1 MDKYLLDTDIS
12 VFFLRGKY
20 NLNRKLSAVI
30 GYDNCF
36 ISEITLA
43 ELKYGAE
50 LSDNVNEN
58 LRSVNEFANKMG
70 ILPIF
75 NSLDLYAKEKARL
88 RKQGRL
94 IDDFDLL
101 IGCSA
106 IKNDLILVTNNE
118 KHFERI
124 KNIQIENWIKI
135 WLSPRAGCIFTSCI

>member
-1 MDKYLLDTDIS
+1 MNKYLLDTDIS
-12 VFFLRGKY
+12 VFYLRGKY
-20 NLNRKLSAVI
+20 NINQKLKEII

-50 LSDNVNEN
+50 LSEKVDEN
-58 LRSVNEFANKMG
+58 LNFVNEFANKIG

-88 RKQGRL
+88 RKTGNI

-106 IKNDLILVTNNE
+106 IKNNMILVTNNE
-118 KHFERI
+118 NHFERI
-124 KNIQIENWIKI
+124 NNIVAPKLNLPKF
-135 WLSPRAGCIFTSCI
+135 G

>member
-12 VFFLRGKY
+12 VFYLRGKY
-20 NLNRKLSAVI
+20 DINRKLKEII

-50 LSDNVNEN
+50 LSERVDEN
-58 LRSVNEFANKMG
+58 LRSVNEFANKIG

-88 RKQGRL
+88 RKTGNI

-106 IKNDLILVTNNE
+106 IKNGLILVTNNE
-118 KHFERI
+118 NHFERI
-124 KNIQIENWIKI
+124 KNIKIENWTK
-135 WLSPRAGCIFTSCI
+135 

>member
-1 MDKYLLDTDIS
+1 MEKYLLDTDICI
-12 VFFLRGKY
+12 FYLRGKY
-20 NLNRKLSAVI
+20 NVNEKLKEVM
-30 GYDNCF
+30 GHDNCF

-50 LSDNVNEN
+50 LSEKVEEN
-58 LRSVNEFANKMG
+58 MGFINEFAKEIG
-70 ILPIF
+70 VLPIF

-88 RKQGRL
+88 RKSGYM

-106 IKNDLILVTNNE
+106 IRNKLILVTNNE

-124 KNIQIENWIKI
+124 QDITIDNWIK
-135 WLSPRAGCIFTSCI
+135 

>member
-12 VFFLRGKY
+12 VFYLRGKY
-20 NLNRKLSAVI
+20 NVNQKLKDII

-50 LSDNVNEN
+50 LSEKPEDN
-58 LRSVNEFANKMG
+58 LRSVNEFANKIG

-88 RKQGRL
+88 RKIGSI

-106 IKNDLILVTNNE
+106 IKNGLILVTNNE
-118 KHFERI
+118 NHFERLTNI
-124 KNIQIENWIKI
+124 KIENWITKQ
-135 WLSPRAGCIFTSCI
+135 